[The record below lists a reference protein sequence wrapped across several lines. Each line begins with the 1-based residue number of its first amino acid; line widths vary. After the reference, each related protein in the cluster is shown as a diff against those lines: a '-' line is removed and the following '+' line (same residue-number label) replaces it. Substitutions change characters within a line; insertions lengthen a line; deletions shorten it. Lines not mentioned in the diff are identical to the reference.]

1 MFSRSIAVA
10 AVLLSAIAGTAP
22 AQQPPALTV
31 TRELLITPEEADL
44 NDTRYLAVSPRGHI
58 LVSQSREG
66 FIKVFAPG
74 GQSQKIGRPGEGPGE
89 FRFPTQIGFVGDSLY
104 AIDHALVRV
113 YRFSADFKFVRG
125 FPEPFSPVAPTMPYP
140 HFYDFTRAV
149 LPGGDLRAN
158 ATIPGSGS
166 ARPSWAARL
175 DSNAIAIVSITPA
188 GDFRK
193 LLLLVPPPAKPCSV
207 SALFTHKNGRGDQVT
222 SQIPYCPV
230 PLVTDDQGAAGGVA
244 SVEVGLVSRT
254 TGSYGVRAVDDHG
267 VAKFTRSISY
277 TPVPITKASR
287 DSLARARTVYEK
299 SREFIPESPNPDPY
313 PTYPPIRRVL
323 LGRDYSVWLEEHS
336 NTPGHRWLVLDAK
349 GSTVGSVTLPPEV
362 TLKVVELG
370 RAWGTTTDADGLQ
383 GIVRYRVG
391 R

>member
-1 MFSRSIAVA
+1 M
-10 AVLLSAIAGTAP
+10 
-22 AQQPPALTV
+22 
-31 TRELLITPEEADL
+31 
-44 NDTRYLAVSPRGHI
+44 AVSPRGHI
-58 LVSQSREG
+58 LVSQSSEG
-66 FIKVFAPG
+66 FIKLFGPD
-74 GQSQKIGRPGEGPGE
+74 GQSQKIGRPGQGPGE
-89 FRFPTQIGFVGDSLY
+89 FRFPTQLGFVGDSLY

-113 YRFSADFKFVRG
+113 YRFGPDFKFIRG
-125 FPEPFSPVAPTMPYP
+125 FTEPFSPVAPTMPYP

-158 ATIPGSGS
+158 ARIPGSGS

-175 DSNAIAIVSITPA
+175 DSNAIAIVRISPT

-193 LLLLVPPPAKPCSV
+193 LLLLVPPPVKPCSL
-207 SALFTHKNGRGDQVT
+207 SALFTHKNGRGDRVT
-222 SQIPYCPV
+222 TPIPYCPV

-244 SVEVGLVSRT
+244 SVEVGVVTRT
-254 TGSYGVRAVDDHG
+254 AGSYRVRSVDDQG
-267 VAKFTRSISY
+267 VVKFTRSISY
-277 TPVPITKASR
+277 TPVSITKASR
-287 DSLARARTVYEK
+287 DSLASARAAYEK

-336 NTPGHRWLVLDAK
+336 DTPAHRWLVLDAK
-349 GSTVGSVTLPPEV
+349 GGTVGRVTLPPDV
-362 TLKVVELG
+362 SLKVAELG
-370 RAWGTTTDADGLQ
+370 RAWGITTDADGLQ